1 MIKLRDFEPIDVN
14 NLLSLP
20 TLSDVSSVGEGLTRE
35 DEDPVDDL
43 DDWGWTLV
51 ACRRRQKMSS
61 HKESAK

>member
-43 DDWGWTLV
+43 DDRGWTLV
-51 ACRRRQKMSS
+51 TRHRHQKMSS
-61 HKESAK
+61 HKE